1 MRAIAQRRQSP
12 YRPQWFDEDLDLYN
26 MASLARLLPHWRR
39 SYMLCAVARS
49 GSNLLADGL
58 VQVRRA
64 GRPGQYFLPQNE
76 ERTAL
81 DHDIDPSASFAS
93 YIRRLVSAAASANGI
108 FGFKIMGWYL
118 EQFVARVRDT
128 GAFGDATTPELEML
142 RRAFPRLQFI
152 QILRRNKVRQAISK
166 ARALQTGLWKI
177 QDGKKPTAEA
187 QFDPQLITRCIN
199 DIRREETIWVNFFER
214 TGATPFRVEYEEL
227 CRDYEETIRGILDF
241 LKVKLPRR
249 IKITAPITISQTDAT
264 SREWEEHFLALNA
277 PVPQQQQQVLVTAHV

>member
-1 MRAIAQRRQSP
+1 
-12 YRPQWFDEDLDLYN
+12 

-39 SYMLCAVARS
+39 CYMLCAVARS

-76 ERTAL
+76 ARTAL
-81 DHDIDPSASFAS
+81 DHGIDLRTNFAA
-93 YIRRLVSAAASANGI
+93 YIRTLISAAASANGV
-108 FGFKIMGWYL
+108 FGFKIMGWYFEKFL
-118 EQFVARVRDT
+118 ARLRET
-128 GAFGDATTPELEML
+128 GAFADAATLDLEML

-177 QDGKKPTAEA
+177 QDGNAPKAEPN
-187 QFDPQLITRCIN
+187 FYPKLIARCIN
-199 DIRREETIWVNFFER
+199 DIRREEKIWADFFER
-214 TGATPFRVEYEEL
+214 TGVPPFHV
-227 CRDYEETIRGILDF
+227 DYEQLCHDYESTMRDVLEF

-249 IKITAPITISQTDAT
+249 ITISSPVTIRQSDAT
-264 SREWEEHFLALNA
+264 SREWEERFLALNA
-277 PVPQQQQQVLVTAHV
+277 PAPQQQQRVLATAHV